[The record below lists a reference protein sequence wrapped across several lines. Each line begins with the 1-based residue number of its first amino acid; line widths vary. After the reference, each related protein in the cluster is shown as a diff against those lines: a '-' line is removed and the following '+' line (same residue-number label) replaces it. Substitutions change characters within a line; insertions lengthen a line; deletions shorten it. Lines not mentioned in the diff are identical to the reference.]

1 MGWLMTV
8 SSITRRG
15 ILGAGVGSLAVLSAP
30 NLVRAQSLKA
40 LKPISL
46 LADWVYGGPNA
57 GLVVAKEKGFFADA
71 GFDVS
76 INQGKG
82 SGSTA
87 QIVASKA
94 TQFGFA
100 DGFVVGNSV
109 SKGMKLK
116 MVAGVYRR
124 NPCAVLV
131 LDESDIKTPKDLEG
145 KTIAIA
151 TGSAQFQQW
160 PAFAKG
166 AGIDGSKIRVVNVD
180 GAGAGPAL
188 ISGKVAAIAGF
199 AQGYIP
205 SIEIRG
211 KKKVRAF
218 WYADENVTAMS
229 NGIIVHQD
237 MLSEKDT
244 IRGMVRAALK
254 GFLYGRA
261 HADEMAQIVKK
272 YQETTDPAITLRE
285 AQLSWKTWVTPTTAN
300 KPLGWMAEKDW
311 ASTVAV
317 LKAYGGVTT
326 PLDAKDLYTNEFV
339 PTEAEFIPPQS
350 A

>member
-1 MGWLMTV
+1 MSAG
-8 SSITRRG
+8 SITRRNV
-15 ILGAGVGSLAVLSAP
+15 LGAGVVSLAALSFPAI
-30 NLVRAQSLKA
+30 VRAQSLKS
-40 LKPISL
+40 LKPVNL

-71 GFDVS
+71 GLDVT

-94 TQFGFA
+94 VQFGFA

-124 NPCAVLV
+124 NPCAALV
-131 LDESDIKTPKDLEG
+131 LEESDIRSPKDLEG
-145 KTIAIA
+145 KTVGIA

-160 PAFAKG
+160 PAFMKG
-166 AGIDGSKIRVVNVD
+166 AGLEASKVRVINVD

-188 ISGKVAAIAGF
+188 ISGQVAAIAGF

-218 WYADENVTAMS
+218 WYADEGVTAMS

-237 MLSEKDT
+237 LLAEPDL
-244 IRGMVRAALK
+244 IRGMVRATMK

-261 HADEMAQIVKK
+261 NAEEMTQIVKK

-285 AQLSWKTWVTPTTAN
+285 AQLSWSTWVTPTTAN
-300 KPLGWMAEKDW
+300 KPLGWMAPEDW
-311 ASTVAV
+311 TATVAV

-326 PLDAKDLYTNEFV
+326 PLEAAELYTNEFV
-339 PTEAEFIPPQS
+339 PTEAEFIPPQNV
-350 A
+350 

>member
-1 MGWLMTV
+1 MSAG
-8 SSITRRG
+8 SITRRNV
-15 ILGAGVGSLAVLSAP
+15 LGAGAVSLAALSFPAI
-30 NLVRAQSLKA
+30 VRAQSLKS
-40 LKPISL
+40 LKPVTL

-71 GFDVS
+71 GLDVT

-94 TQFGFA
+94 VQFGFA

-124 NPCAVLV
+124 NPCAALV
-131 LDESDIKTPKDLEG
+131 LEESDIRSPKDLEG
-145 KTIAIA
+145 KTVGIA

-160 PAFAKG
+160 PAFMKG
-166 AGIDGSKIRVVNVD
+166 AGLDASKVRVINVD

-188 ISGKVAAIAGF
+188 ISGQVAAIAGF

-218 WYADENVTAMS
+218 WYADEGVTAMS

-237 MLSEKDT
+237 LMAEPDL
-244 IRGMVRAALK
+244 IRGMVRATMK
-254 GFLYGRA
+254 GFIYGRA
-261 HADEMAQIVKK
+261 NAEEMTQIVKK

-285 AQLSWKTWVTPTTAN
+285 AQLSWSTWVTPTTAN
-300 KPLGWMAEKDW
+300 KPLGWMAPEDW
-311 ASTVAV
+311 TATVAV

-326 PLDAKDLYTNEFV
+326 PLEAAELYTNEFV
-339 PTEAEFIPPQS
+339 PTEAEFIPPQNV
-350 A
+350 

>member
-1 MGWLMTV
+1 MSAG
-8 SSITRRG
+8 SITRRNV
-15 ILGAGVGSLAVLSAP
+15 LGAGVVSLAALSFPAI
-30 NLVRAQSLKA
+30 VRAQSLKS
-40 LKPISL
+40 LKPVNL

-71 GFDVS
+71 GLDVT

-94 TQFGFA
+94 VQFGFA

-124 NPCAVLV
+124 NPCAALV
-131 LDESDIKTPKDLEG
+131 LEESDIRSPKDLEG
-145 KTIAIA
+145 KTVGIA

-160 PAFAKG
+160 PAFMKG
-166 AGIDGSKIRVVNVD
+166 AGLDASKVRVINVD

-188 ISGKVAAIAGF
+188 ISGQVAAIAGF

-218 WYADENVTAMS
+218 WYADEGVTAMS

-237 MLSEKDT
+237 LLAEPDL
-244 IRGMVRAALK
+244 IRGMVRATMK

-261 HADEMAQIVKK
+261 NAEEMTQIVKK

-285 AQLSWKTWVTPTTAN
+285 AQLSWSTWVTPTTAN
-300 KPLGWMAEKDW
+300 KPLGWMAPEDW
-311 ASTVAV
+311 TATVAV

-326 PLDAKDLYTNEFV
+326 PLEAAELYTNEFV
-339 PTEAEFIPPQS
+339 PTEAEFIPPQNV
-350 A
+350 